1 LLMALPAIVAIGA
14 STGGPQVLEL
24 ILTRLPPTTAGIV
37 IVQHMP
43 GRFTPLLAERLN
55 SYSPLQVREAQGG
68 ETIAPGLVFIAPGV
82 HHLRVQR
89 RGVLPTAE
97 VADDPLVNRH
107 KPSVDVLFESVA
119 AAAGARA
126 LGVLLTGMGSDGAK
140 GLLAMHRAGARTI
153 AQDQA
158 SCIVFGMPRA
168 AIAIGAVDRVLT
180 PEAIV
185 GEIATF
191 SP

>member
-1 LLMALPAIVAIGA
+1 MALPAIVAIGA

-68 ETIAPGLVFIAPGV
+68 ETIAPGLVLIAPGG

-97 VADDPLVNRH
+97 VADDPPVNRH